1 MKKVSV
7 VVIGFGD
14 RAVAYT
20 KYALNNP
27 DRLEVVAAIDPNPFR
42 RNLAKEMFGL
52 KDEML
57 FSDMEDCLKLGKIAD
72 AVING
77 TMDELHIKTA
87 IPFLKLGYDMLL
99 EKPITNNKKDLLE
112 LKRVGDEH
120 GCKLMICHVLRY
132 TPFYLKIKEIILS
145 GEIGDIVGME
155 TNEMVGVAHASAS
168 YIRGKWNNR
177 KKCGSSMLLAKCCHD
192 ADLLCWFNAGKK
204 PVKVSSFGGRHYFIE
219 KNAPK
224 GSGKRCLVDCE
235 VENECP
241 YSCKKLL
248 IDNEYFAQY
257 TFTSLNKNY
266 EDITTEEKIQSL
278 KTDNPM
284 GRCIYKTDADIVDRQ
299 AFIVEFDDGSI
310 ATHSMISGVA
320 RPGRN
325 IHIIGTKGEIQG
337 FLEDNKFVVR
347 TYNPSNCLWNERE
360 EVITNVVKGDGHS
373 GGDSR
378 LVNDFVNMESGLP
391 RSVSATVIE
400 DSINGHLLVF
410 AADESLDNGGITVK
424 INDK

>member
-27 DRLEVVAAIDPNPFR
+27 ERLEVKAVIDPSEFR
-42 RNLAKEMFGL
+42 RNLAKEMFSL

-57 FSDMEDCLKLGKIAD
+57 FDDMEKCLKLGKIAD
-72 AVING
+72 AVINA

-87 IPFLKLGYDMLL
+87 LPFLELGYDMLL
-99 EKPITNNKKDLLE
+99 EKPITNNKADLLN
-112 LKRVGDEH
+112 LKKVADEH

-132 TPFYLKIKEIILS
+132 TPFYLKIKEIVLS
-145 GEIGDIVGME
+145 GEIGDIVELE
-155 TNEMVGVAHASAS
+155 TNEMVGVAHSSAS

-177 KKCGSSMLLAKCCHD
+177 KKCGSTMLLAKCCHD
-192 ADLLCWFNAGKK
+192 ADLLCWFNSNTK
-204 PVKVSSFGGRHYFIE
+204 PIKTTSYGGRYHFIE
-219 KNAPK
+219 KNAPT
-224 GSGKRCLVDCE
+224 GSGSRCLVDCK
-235 VENECP
+235 VEKDCP

-257 TFTSLNKNY
+257 TFTCIDKKY
-266 EDITTEEKIQSL
+266 EDLTIEDKIESL

-299 AFIVEFDDGSI
+299 AMIVEFENGSI

-320 RPGRN
+320 KPGRN
-325 IHIIGTKGEIQG
+325 IHIVGTKGEVQG
-337 FLEDNKFVVR
+337 FLEDNKFTVR
-347 TYNPSNCLWNERE
+347 TYNPSNCLWNERIE
-360 EVITNVVKGDGHS
+360 EITNVVAGDGHS

-378 LVNDFVNMESGLP
+378 LVNDFVNMELGLP
-391 RSVSATVIE
+391 RSISSTVIE
-400 DSINGHLLVF
+400 DSINGHLLVY
-410 AADESLDNGGITVK
+410 AADESLDKGGVSVNI
-424 INDK
+424 DD